1 MNRIK
6 LGPLA
11 MLRLEDEMSSM
22 DEGFQAASAL
32 SPIDNWTTGEF
43 SWFVPMH
50 YEPGY
55 AYPLIVWL
63 HGDGADCN
71 QLQRYIPDV
80 SMRNYVAVA
89 PQSGFS
95 PGSPVSWP
103 NCEESI
109 DAAYESVMAA
119 IDGASLK
126 YNIDFNRIFIVGVGT
141 GGSMALRLAFE
152 RPDVFSG
159 VVSLDGPI
167 QTNDVPLGQWEQCRN
182 VPVLLSA
189 FRRSDFSEADL
200 CENLR
205 LLHVGGFNTTVRQY
219 PGSLNLSEKVLS
231 DMNRWIMEQ
240 IDSSIL

>member
-11 MLRLEDEMSSM
+11 TLQLEEESPSSN
-22 DEGFQAASAL
+22 ESFQVASAL

-63 HGDGADCN
+63 HGDGSDCSE
-71 QLQRYIPDV
+71 LQRFIPDV
-80 SMRNYVAVA
+80 SMRNYVAAA

-95 PGSPVSWP
+95 PRSPVSWP

-109 DAAYESVMAA
+109 DAAYEGVMAA

-126 YNIDFNRIFIVGVGT
+126 YNIDFKRIFIAGVGT
-141 GGSMALRLAFE
+141 GGTMALRLAFE

-159 VVSLDGPI
+159 VISFDGPI
-167 QTNDVPLGQWEQCRN
+167 QTNDVPPCQWERCRK

-189 FRRSDFSEADL
+189 FRRSGFSETDL

-219 PGSLNLSEKVLS
+219 PGPLDLSEKVLS

-240 IDSSIL
+240 IDSAIL